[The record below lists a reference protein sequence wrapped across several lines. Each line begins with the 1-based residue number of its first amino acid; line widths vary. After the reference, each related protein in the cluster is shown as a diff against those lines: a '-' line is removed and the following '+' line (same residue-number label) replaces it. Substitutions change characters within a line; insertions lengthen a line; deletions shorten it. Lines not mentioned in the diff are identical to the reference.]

1 MNEEQPRLPARQ
13 AGGSPGAAERWPGSF
28 GSPPRSAAN
37 ARALEPRRD
46 GEGSLAHVVETLLDK
61 GLVLNADIMVSVAG
75 VELLGIR
82 LRAALASFETASRY
96 GLEFPAGTDTDTAA
110 WRESREEKETCPQC
124 SKKVPTKQLLE
135 DWCPW
140 CGWRSAQAL
149 SAGDTD
155 ATGGDGAHSGADGDG
170 GDSGADGGDA
180 RQLEQTPTSTS
191 RSTRRTTRTRST
203 ARKKA
208 ATADAKADDDGG
220 DAGEPEKT
228 PRSGT
233 TRRTTRTRA
242 ARKKEEETE

>member
-28 GSPPRSAAN
+28 GAPPRSAAN

-110 WRESREEKETCPQC
+110 WRETREEKETCPQC

-149 SAGDTD
+149 SARDTD
-155 ATGGDGAHSGADGDG
+155 GTADGG
-170 GDSGADGGDA
+170 DGGDA
-180 RQLEQTPTSTS
+180 RQLEQAPRST
-191 RSTRRTTRTRST
+191 STRRTTRTRTAT
-203 ARKKA
+203 ARKK
-208 ATADAKADDDGG
+208 DGDGGDGG

-228 PRSGT
+228 SRST
-233 TRRTTRTRA
+233 STRRTTRTRT